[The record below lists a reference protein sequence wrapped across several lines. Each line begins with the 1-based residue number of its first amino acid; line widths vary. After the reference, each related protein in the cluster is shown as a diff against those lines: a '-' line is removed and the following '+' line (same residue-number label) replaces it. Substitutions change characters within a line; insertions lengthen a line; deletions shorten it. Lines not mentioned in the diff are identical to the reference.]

1 MKLQHHHAASLLSL
15 TYEGQETA
23 NRICQILTDM
33 DALKSVQRIKPSDDW
48 VTDHRYNNEQL
59 LVKQAMS
66 SVDYAE
72 KAALE
77 LTEVTTRRKMSVTDE
92 HLQLVINAQCLGVRL
107 YRNLWE
113 LSLSDDDKK
122 IMRNLIKKIAV
133 FSVWEDLPTTMAGH
147 SYERVSNSM
156 DGVIAYQHAYGIT
169 FMEYKEGKAISGWT
183 LLREAL
189 EQNVILAR
197 SSFDTAA
204 DNMSPAT

>member
-1 MKLQHHHAASLLSL
+1 MKLQHYHATSFMSL
-15 TYEGQETA
+15 TSEGRETG

-33 DALKSVQRIKPSDDW
+33 DALKSVQRIKPTADW

-72 KAALE
+72 EAALE

-92 HLQLVINAQCLGVRL
+92 HLQLVIDAQKLGVRL

-122 IMRNLIKKIAV
+122 IMRKLIKNIAS
-133 FSVWEDLPTTMAGH
+133 FSVWEDLPATMAGR
-147 SYERVSNSM
+147 SYERVSNDM
-156 DGVIAYQHAYGIT
+156 DGVIAYQHAYGVT
-169 FMEYKEGKAISGWT
+169 FIEYKEGKASSGWT

-189 EQNVILAR
+189 EENVTLAR
-197 SSFDTAA
+197 SSFDMAVDHMA
-204 DNMSPAT
+204 Q

>member
-1 MKLQHHHAASLLSL
+1 MSL
-15 TYEGQETA
+15 TSEGRETG

-33 DALKSVQRIKPSDDW
+33 DALKSVQRIKPTADW

-72 KAALE
+72 EAALE

-92 HLQLVINAQCLGVRL
+92 HLQLVIDAQKLGVRL

-133 FSVWEDLPTTMAGH
+133 FSVWEDLPATMAGH
-147 SYERVSNSM
+147 SYERVSNDM
-156 DGVIAYQHAYGIT
+156 DGVIAYQHAYGVT
-169 FMEYKEGKAISGWT
+169 FMEYKEGKATSGWT

-189 EQNVILAR
+189 EENVILAR
-197 SSFDTAA
+197 SSFDTAV
-204 DNMSPAT
+204 DHMSPAT

>member
-1 MKLQHHHAASLLSL
+1 MKLQHYHATSFMSL
-15 TYEGQETA
+15 TSEGRETG

-33 DALKSVQRIKPSDDW
+33 DALKSVQRIKPTADW

-72 KAALE
+72 EAALE

-92 HLQLVINAQCLGVRL
+92 HLQLVIDAQKLGVRL

-133 FSVWEDLPTTMAGH
+133 FSVWEDLPATMAGH
-147 SYERVSNSM
+147 SYERVSNDM
-156 DGVIAYQHAYGIT
+156 DGVIAYQHAYGVT
-169 FMEYKEGKAISGWT
+169 FMEYKEGKATSGWT

-189 EQNVILAR
+189 EENVILAR
-197 SSFDTAA
+197 SSFDTAV
-204 DNMSPAT
+204 DHMSPAT

>member
-72 KAALE
+72 DAALE
-77 LTEVTTRRKMSVTDE
+77 LTEVTARRKMAVTDE
-92 HLQLVINAQCLGVRL
+92 YRKLVINAQRLGIRL

-122 IMRNLIKKIAV
+122 IMRHLIKKIAA
-133 FSVWEDLPTTMAGH
+133 FSVWEDLPATMSGR
-147 SYERVSNSM
+147 SYERVTNNM
-156 DGVIAYQHAYGIT
+156 TGIIAYQHAYGVSFI
-169 FMEYKEGKAISGWT
+169 EYKKGKASKGWT
-183 LLREAL
+183 LLRDAL
-189 EQNVILAR
+189 EESVLLAR
-197 SSFDTAA
+197 SHFDLATAH
-204 DNMSPAT
+204 MSPAA